1 MLLFVRSFDCNDK
14 GIVKEVVDNV
24 RRISNL
30 ACREVYFFYF
40 IEERYEWGIIN
51 DVTNGLVHWIMNMKD
66 RFPMYGSG
74 ISVTMETA
82 DDICRKMIFDFLTF
96 LHLFC
101 LTDRF

>member
-1 MLLFVRSFDCNDK
+1 M
-14 GIVKEVVDNV
+14 
-24 RRISNL
+24 
-30 ACREVYFFYF
+30 
-40 IEERYEWGIIN
+40 GIIN

-96 LHLFC
+96 LHLFA
-101 LTDRF
+101 